1 VSKPNPL
8 AALHGTGI
16 GIGTLRTLHRASTQ
30 HLIEAMQ
37 PKCAT
42 APLKPLSP
50 RGRGWGEGPSAHGGP
65 NP

>member
-1 VSKPNPL
+1 MSKLNLL
-8 AALHGTGI
+8 AVLHGT
-16 GIGTLRTLHRASTQ
+16 GIGTLRTLHRASAQ

-50 RGRGWGEGPSAHGGP
+50 RERGWGEGPSAHGGP
-65 NP
+65 TP

>member
-16 GIGTLRTLHRASTQ
+16 GTLRTLHRASAQ

-37 PKCAT
+37 PQCAT

-50 RGRGWGEGPSAHGGP
+50 RERDWGEGPSAHGGP
-65 NP
+65 TP